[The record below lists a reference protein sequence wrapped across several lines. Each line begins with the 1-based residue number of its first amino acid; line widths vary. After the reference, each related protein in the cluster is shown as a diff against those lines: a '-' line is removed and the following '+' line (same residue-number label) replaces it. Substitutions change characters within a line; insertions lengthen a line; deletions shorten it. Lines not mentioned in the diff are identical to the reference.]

1 MPTLASAVLRARIQ
15 PCEYRAT
22 SNPAPDESDTS
33 QAADGNGYPES
44 DAGRANQPIAAGAG
58 ALDRRSPSWES
69 GSMACSSSCLEPNFT
84 TLSGRYCADAPRV
97 TLVVAPAARK
107 EPPFDTRP
115 MLQRLKTLHIIS
127 NDVRDV
133 YSHWQFPPFFHLP
146 SLRNVNMGTVKE
158 YKGWTRLNHPA
169 VSSTSGKSPVA
180 SLVLESHCNGRD
192 GVAEFIT
199 SCANLKEFRYQH
211 DDDEDWAQTCKN
223 FQPQKI
229 YKALLTQKHSLE
241 VLHLSHNVQ
250 VSRFPSDDKDEN
262 GPVPLDLI
270 TGRAQKPTG
279 YSYPHR

>member
-1 MPTLASAVLRARIQ
+1 
-15 PCEYRAT
+15 
-22 SNPAPDESDTS
+22 
-33 QAADGNGYPES
+33 
-44 DAGRANQPIAAGAG
+44 
-58 ALDRRSPSWES
+58 
-69 GSMACSSSCLEPNFT
+69 
-84 TLSGRYCADAPRV
+84 
-97 TLVVAPAARK
+97 
-107 EPPFDTRP
+107 
-115 MLQRLKTLHIIS
+115 
-127 NDVRDV
+127 
-133 YSHWQFPPFFHLP
+133 
-146 SLRNVNMGTVKE
+146 MGTVKE

-270 TGRAQKPTG
+270 TGGAQKPTG